1 MSKVIILS
9 SKKYPNLKCIVDNE
23 DYEILIQYTW
33 NPIVSKYNDVIYTI
47 AWINHK
53 HVYMHRFI
61 MQLHGNDIKNKMID
75 HEDHNG
81 LNNQKENLRVC
92 SNTDNQHNS
101 NKKKNA
107 KTSKY
112 KGVSYHIKDKK
123 YRARI
128 MLNTKGI
135 FIGNYDTEKE
145 AALAYN
151 EKAIELFREFAC
163 LNIII

>member
-81 LNNQKENLRVC
+81 FL
-92 SNTDNQHNS
+92 
-101 NKKKNA
+101 
-107 KTSKY
+107 
-112 KGVSYHIKDKK
+112 
-123 YRARI
+123 
-128 MLNTKGI
+128 
-135 FIGNYDTEKE
+135 
-145 AALAYN
+145 
-151 EKAIELFREFAC
+151 
-163 LNIII
+163 